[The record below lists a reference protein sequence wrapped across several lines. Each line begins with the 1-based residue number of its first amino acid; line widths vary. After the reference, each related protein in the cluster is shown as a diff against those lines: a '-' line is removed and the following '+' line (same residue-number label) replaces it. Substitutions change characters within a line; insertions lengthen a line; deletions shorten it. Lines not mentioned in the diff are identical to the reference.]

1 MLRHRVVVTYEAE
14 AEEVSSEDVVRRDLR
29 VPAGALRPM
38 ALTTAELF
46 KKARKIE
53 IASRRLVDEQLA
65 GQYHSVF
72 KGRGLIFSDVRPYY
86 AGDDVRA
93 IDWNITARMNAPH
106 VKQFVEERDRTVN
119 LMIDMSASGY
129 FGSRGAAK
137 RELAAE
143 LAAVVA
149 FSAIKNND
157 RVGLYIVTDKV
168 ERFVPP
174 KKGRRHVL
182 RVIGEILAFEPTSR
196 GTDLAAGL
204 DFLGKVARR
213 RSVVFLVS
221 DFLSDG
227 WERAMRITRAAPRA
241 GAGRRR
247 RSARGGAAAGRPA
260 RARGPRDR
268 RGRRGRHERS
278 RARADFATRARSGRG
293 GARRWRCAGSTST
306 SSRCGPI
313 EPYVDA
319 LIAFFKARAKRMAH
333 G

>member
-1 MLRHRVVVTYEAE
+1 MR
-14 AEEVSSEDVVRRDLR
+14 SS
-29 VPAGALRPM
+29 
-38 ALTTAELF
+38 TAELF

-119 LMIDMSASGY
+119 IMVDASASGY
-129 FGSRGAAK
+129 FGSRGTTK
-137 RELAAE
+137 RDLAAE

-157 RVGLYIVTDKV
+157 RVGLFIVTDKI
-168 ERFVPP
+168 ERYVPP

-182 RVIGEILAFEPTSR
+182 RVIGEILAFEPQSR
-196 GTDLAAGL
+196 KTDIGAGL
-204 DFLGKVARR
+204 DFLGKVAKR

-227 WERAMRITRAAPRA
+227 WERAMRITAQ
-241 GAGRRR
+241 
-247 RSARGGAAAGRPA
+247 
-260 RARGPRDR
+260 
-268 RGRRGRHERS
+268 RHELVPVVVADPMEQVLPAVGLVLFEDLESGEVVEVDTSS
-278 RARADFATRARSGRG
+278 RAREEFARKAREAADRRDQTLRRVNVDVVEVATDQ
-293 GARRWRCAGSTST
+293 
-306 SSRCGPI
+306 
-313 EPYVDA
+313 PYVDA
-319 LIAFFKARAKRMAH
+319 LIAFFRARAKRMAH

>member
-1 MLRHRVVVTYEAE
+1 M
-14 AEEVSSEDVVRRDLR
+14 
-29 VPAGALRPM
+29 G
-38 ALTTAELF
+38 LTTAELF
-46 KKARKIE
+46 TKARKIE
-53 IASRRLVDEQLA
+53 IASRRLVDELLA

-72 KGRGLIFSDVRPYY
+72 KGRGLIFSDVRAYY
-86 AGDDVRA
+86 PGDDIRA

-168 ERFVPP
+168 EKFVPP

-182 RVIGEILAFEPTSR
+182 RVIGEILAFQPASR
-196 GTDLAAGL
+196 QTNLAAGL
-204 DFLGKVARR
+204 DFLAKVARR

-221 DFLSDG
+221 DFLSEG
-227 WERAMRITRAAPRA
+227 WERSMQITRQRHEIVPVVVSDPLEEQLPAV
-241 GAGRRR
+241 GLLTLEDLETGEVVEVDT
-247 RSARGGAAAGRPA
+247 SGAAAGEFA
-260 RARGPRDR
+260 R
-268 RGRRGRHERS
+268 
-278 RARADFATRARSGRG
+278 RARAQAAMRDLAL
-293 GARRWRCAGSTST
+293 RRLNVDMVTVRTD
-306 SSRCGPI
+306 R
-313 EPYVDA
+313 PYVDA

>member
-1 MLRHRVVVTYEAE
+1 
-14 AEEVSSEDVVRRDLR
+14 
-29 VPAGALRPM
+29 M

-53 IASRRLVDEQLA
+53 IAARRLVDEQLA

-86 AGDDVRA
+86 AGDDVRS

-119 LMIDMSASGY
+119 LVVDMSASGY
-129 FGSRGAAK
+129 FGSRGESK

-168 ERFVPP
+168 ERYVPP

-182 RVIGEILAFEPTSR
+182 RVIGEILAFEPVSR
-196 GTDLAAGL
+196 GTDLAVAL
-204 DFLGKVARR
+204 DLLGKIARR

-221 DFLSDG
+221 DFLSEG
-227 WERAMRITRAAPRA
+227 WERAMQIARQRHELVPVVVGDPLEHGLPAVGILLLEDLESGQLVEIDTSSHARRDFAQRAKRAAAIREA
-241 GAGRRR
+241 ALRRLNVDVVEIR
-247 RSARGGAAAGRPA
+247 TDES
-260 RARGPRDR
+260 
-268 RGRRGRHERS
+268 
-278 RARADFATRARSGRG
+278 
-293 GARRWRCAGSTST
+293 
-306 SSRCGPI
+306 
-313 EPYVDA
+313 YVDA

>member
-1 MLRHRVVVTYEAE
+1 
-14 AEEVSSEDVVRRDLR
+14 
-29 VPAGALRPM
+29 M
-38 ALTTAELF
+38 ALTSAELF

-53 IASRRLVDEQLA
+53 IVARRLVDEQLA

-72 KGRGLIFSDVRPYY
+72 KGRGLVFSDVRPYT

-119 LMIDMSASGY
+119 LMIDMSASGF
-129 FGSRGAAK
+129 FGTRGLSK

-157 RVGLYIVTDKV
+157 RVGLTIVTDKV
-168 ERFVPP
+168 ERFVPA

-182 RVIGEILAFEPTSR
+182 RVISEILGFRPRSR
-196 GTDLAAGL
+196 GTNLAAGL
-204 DFLGKVARR
+204 DFFAKIARR

-221 DFLSDG
+221 DFLSEG
-227 WERAMRITRAAPRA
+227 WERAMQITRQRHELVPVVVGDPLEQALPAVGLLLLEDLESGALVELDTSGAA
-241 GAGRRR
+241 GADYARR
-247 RSARGGAAAGRPA
+247 ARAAAAGRELVL
-260 RARGPRDR
+260 RRLNLDCVEVSTDR
-268 RGRRGRHERS
+268 
-278 RARADFATRARSGRG
+278 
-293 GARRWRCAGSTST
+293 
-306 SSRCGPI
+306 
-313 EPYVDA
+313 PYVET
-319 LIAFFKARAKRMAH
+319 LVAFFKARAKRMAH

>member
-1 MLRHRVVVTYEAE
+1 
-14 AEEVSSEDVVRRDLR
+14 
-29 VPAGALRPM
+29 M
-38 ALTTAELF
+38 ALSTAELF

-53 IASRRLVDEQLA
+53 IAARRLVDEQLA

-86 AGDDVRA
+86 AGDDIRT
-93 IDWNITARMNAPH
+93 IDWNITARMNFPH

-157 RVGLYIVTDKV
+157 RVGLFIVTDKV
-168 ERFVPP
+168 ERYVPP

-196 GTDLAAGL
+196 HTDLAAGL
-204 DFLGKVARR
+204 DFLGKVAKR

-221 DFLSDG
+221 DLLSEG
-227 WERAMRITRAAPRA
+227 WERPMQITRQ
-241 GAGRRR
+241 
-247 RSARGGAAAGRPA
+247 
-260 RARGPRDR
+260 
-268 RGRRGRHERS
+268 RHELVPVVVADPMEQALPDVGLMMFEDLETGDVVEVDTSS
-278 RARADFATRARSGRG
+278 RARQEFAK
-293 GARRWRCAGSTST
+293 
-306 SSRCGPI
+306 
-313 EPYVDA
+313 
-319 LIAFFKARAKRMAH
+319 KATAAASV
-333 G
+333 

>member
-1 MLRHRVVVTYEAE
+1 
-14 AEEVSSEDVVRRDLR
+14 
-29 VPAGALRPM
+29 M

-53 IASRRLVDEQLA
+53 IASRRLVDELVA

-72 KGRGLIFSDVRPYY
+72 KGRGLIFSDVRPYMP
-86 AGDDVRA
+86 GDDVRA

-119 LMIDMSASGY
+119 LVIDMSASSL
-129 FGSRGAAK
+129 FGTRGAAK
-137 RELAAE
+137 RDLAAE

-168 ERFVPP
+168 EKFVPP

-182 RVIGEILAFEPTSR
+182 RIIGEILTFKPESR
-196 GTDLAAGL
+196 MTNLEAGL

-221 DFLSDG
+221 DFLAPGG
-227 WERAMRITRAAPRA
+227 WEHAMQIVKQRHELVPVIVADPMESVLPSVGLVVLEDLETGELVEVDTSSRAARDFTRRA
-241 GAGRRR
+241 R
-247 RSARGGAAAGRPA
+247 GAAAL
-260 RARGPRDR
+260 RDQSLR
-268 RGRRGRHERS
+268 RLNLDLVEVRTDR
-278 RARADFATRARSGRG
+278 
-293 GARRWRCAGSTST
+293 
-306 SSRCGPI
+306 
-313 EPYVDA
+313 PYVDA
-319 LIAFFKARAKRMAH
+319 LVAFFKARAKRIAH

>member
-1 MLRHRVVVTYEAE
+1 
-14 AEEVSSEDVVRRDLR
+14 
-29 VPAGALRPM
+29 M

-53 IASRRLVDEQLA
+53 IAARRLVDEQLA

-86 AGDDVRA
+86 AGDDIRT
-93 IDWNITARMNAPH
+93 IDWNITARMNFPH

-129 FGSRGAAK
+129 FGSRGASK
-137 RELAAE
+137 RDLAAE

-196 GTDLAAGL
+196 GTDLAEGL
-204 DFLGKVARR
+204 DLLGKIARR

-221 DFLSDG
+221 DFLSEG
-227 WERAMRITRAAPRA
+227 WEQAMRIARQRHELVPVVVGDPLESALPAVGLLALEDLETGEVVELDTSGRA
-241 GAGRRR
+241 GQEF
-247 RSARGGAAAGRPA
+247 AR
-260 RARGPRDR
+260 
-268 RGRRGRHERS
+268 
-278 RARADFATRARSGRG
+278 RARAHAREREQ
-293 GARRWRCAGSTST
+293 ALRRLNVDIVEIQTDQ
-306 SSRCGPI
+306 
-313 EPYVDA
+313 PYVDA

>member
-1 MLRHRVVVTYEAE
+1 M
-14 AEEVSSEDVVRRDLR
+14 
-29 VPAGALRPM
+29 G
-38 ALTTAELF
+38 LTTAELF

-53 IASRRLVDEQLA
+53 IASRRLVDEVLS

-86 AGDDVRA
+86 PGDDIRA

-182 RVIGEILAFEPTSR
+182 RVIGEILAFQPESR
-196 GTDLAAGL
+196 QTNLGVGL
-204 DFLGKVARR
+204 DFLAKVARR

-221 DFLSDG
+221 DFLTEG
-227 WERAMRITRAAPRA
+227 WERAMQITRQRHEVVPVVVSDPLEEQLPSV
-241 GAGRRR
+241 GLLTLEDLETGEVVEVDTSGR
-247 RSARGGAAAGRPA
+247 AAG
-260 RARGPRDR
+260 
-268 RGRRGRHERS
+268 
-278 RARADFATRARSGRG
+278 DFARRAKAQAALRDL
-293 GARRWRCAGSTST
+293 ALRRLNVDMVTVRTD
-306 SSRCGPI
+306 R
-313 EPYVDA
+313 PYVDA

>member
-1 MLRHRVVVTYEAE
+1 
-14 AEEVSSEDVVRRDLR
+14 
-29 VPAGALRPM
+29 M

-53 IASRRLVDEQLA
+53 IAARRLVDEQLA

-86 AGDDVRA
+86 AGDDIRT
-93 IDWNITARMNAPH
+93 IDWNITARMNFPH

-129 FGSRGAAK
+129 FGSRGVSK
-137 RELAAE
+137 RDLAAE

-196 GTDLAAGL
+196 GTDIAEGL
-204 DFLGKVARR
+204 DLLGKIARR

-221 DFLSDG
+221 DFLSEG
-227 WERAMRITRAAPRA
+227 WESAMRIARQRHEVVPVVVGDPLEAALPNVGLLALEDLETGEIVEIDTSGTA
-241 GAGRRR
+241 GQQFQ
-247 RSARGGAAAGRPA
+247 A
-260 RARGPRDR
+260 RARAQAREREQTLR
-268 RGRRGRHERS
+268 RLNVDIVEIQTDQS
-278 RARADFATRARSGRG
+278 
-293 GARRWRCAGSTST
+293 
-306 SSRCGPI
+306 
-313 EPYVDA
+313 YVDA

>member
-1 MLRHRVVVTYEAE
+1 
-14 AEEVSSEDVVRRDLR
+14 
-29 VPAGALRPM
+29 M

-53 IASRRLVDEQLA
+53 IASRRMVDEMLA

-86 AGDDVRA
+86 PGDDVRA

-119 LMIDMSASGY
+119 LVIDMSASVL
-129 FGSRGAAK
+129 FGTHGALK

-182 RVIGEILAFEPTSR
+182 RIIGELLTFQPQSR
-196 GTDLAAGL
+196 GTNLAAGL

-221 DFLSDG
+221 DFLSDTG
-227 WERAMRITRAAPRA
+227 WQRAMEIVRQRHELVPVIVSDPAEAALPAVGLIVLEDLETGALVEVDTGGRAARDYAKRA
-241 GAGRRR
+241 KEAALRRDQALR
-247 RSARGGAAAGRPA
+247 RLNLDLVEVRT
-260 RARGPRDR
+260 DR
-268 RGRRGRHERS
+268 
-278 RARADFATRARSGRG
+278 
-293 GARRWRCAGSTST
+293 
-306 SSRCGPI
+306 
-313 EPYVDA
+313 PYVDA
-319 LIAFFKARAKRMAH
+319 LIAFFKARAKRIAH

>member
-1 MLRHRVVVTYEAE
+1 
-14 AEEVSSEDVVRRDLR
+14 
-29 VPAGALRPM
+29 M
-38 ALTTAELF
+38 ALSTAELF

-53 IASRRLVDEQLA
+53 IASRRLVEDMIA

-86 AGDDVRA
+86 PGDDVRA

-106 VKQFVEERDRTVN
+106 VKQFIEERDRTVN
-119 LMIDMSASGY
+119 LMIDMSASVF
-129 FGSRGAAK
+129 FGSNGAAK

-168 ERFVPP
+168 EKFVPP

-182 RVIGEILAFEPTSR
+182 RVIGEILAFQPTSR
-196 GTDLAAGL
+196 QTDLEVGL
-204 DFLGKVARR
+204 DFMAKVARR
-213 RSVVFLVS
+213 RSVLFLVS
-221 DFLSDG
+221 DFMSDGG
-227 WERAMRITRAAPRA
+227 WERAIQIIRQRHEVVPIVVRDPLEEQLPSVGLLVLEDLETGEVVEVDTSSSAAREYARHARAAA
-241 GAGRRR
+241 QRREAALR
-247 RSARGGAAAGRPA
+247 RLNLDVVAVRT
-260 RARGPRDR
+260 DQ
-268 RGRRGRHERS
+268 
-278 RARADFATRARSGRG
+278 
-293 GARRWRCAGSTST
+293 
-306 SSRCGPI
+306 
-313 EPYVDA
+313 PYVDA

>member
-1 MLRHRVVVTYEAE
+1 MSIA
-14 AEEVSSEDVVRRDLR
+14 
-29 VPAGALRPM
+29 
-38 ALTTAELF
+38 TAELF
-46 KKARKIE
+46 KKAKKIE

-72 KGRGLIFSDVRPYY
+72 KGRGLVFSDVRPYY

-106 VKQFVEERDRTVN
+106 VKQFIEERDRTVN
-119 LMIDMSASGY
+119 LVIDMSASGH
-129 FGSRGAAK
+129 FGSRGTTK

-168 ERFVPP
+168 ERYVPP

-196 GTDLAAGL
+196 KTDLAAGL

-221 DFLSDG
+221 DFLSEG
-227 WERAMRITRAAPRA
+227 WERAMRITAT
-241 GAGRRR
+241 
-247 RSARGGAAAGRPA
+247 
-260 RARGPRDR
+260 
-268 RGRRGRHERS
+268 RHELVPVVVGDPMEQGLPDVGVIMLEDLETGDVVEVDTSS
-278 RARADFATRARSGRG
+278 RARQAFAKQAARAAE
-293 GARRWRCAGSTST
+293 ARDAALRRINVDVVTVATN
-306 SSRCGPI
+306 

>member
-1 MLRHRVVVTYEAE
+1 MTI
-14 AEEVSSEDVVRRDLR
+14 S
-29 VPAGALRPM
+29 
-38 ALTTAELF
+38 TAELF
-46 KKARKIE
+46 KKAKKIE
-53 IASRRLVDEQLA
+53 IASRRLVDETLA

-72 KGRGLIFSDVRPYY
+72 KGRGLVFSDVRAYY
-86 AGDDVRA
+86 PGDDVRS

-106 VKQFVEERDRTVN
+106 IKQFVEERDRTVN
-119 LMIDMSASGY
+119 LVIDMSASGH
-129 FGSRGAAK
+129 FGSRGTTK

-182 RVIGEILAFEPTSR
+182 RVIGEILAFEPQSR
-196 GTDLAAGL
+196 GTNLAAGL

-221 DFLSDG
+221 DFLSEG
-227 WERAMRITRAAPRA
+227 WERPMQITRQ
-241 GAGRRR
+241 
-247 RSARGGAAAGRPA
+247 
-260 RARGPRDR
+260 
-268 RGRRGRHERS
+268 RHELVPVVVSDPMEQALPDVGLVMFEDLESGEVVEVDTSS
-278 RARADFATRARSGRG
+278 RARQEFAKKAAAAAAARD
-293 GARRWRCAGSTST
+293 AAMRRINVDVVEVATNQ
-306 SSRCGPI
+306 
-313 EPYVDA
+313 PYVDA

>member
-1 MLRHRVVVTYEAE
+1 MTLS
-14 AEEVSSEDVVRRDLR
+14 SSELLKR
-29 VPAGALRPM
+29 A
-38 ALTTAELF
+38 
-46 KKARKIE
+46 KKIE

-72 KGRGLIFSDVRPYY
+72 KGRGLVFSDVRPYY

-119 LMIDMSASGY
+119 LVIDMSASGS

-157 RVGLYIVTDKV
+157 RVGLYMVTDEV

-196 GTDLAAGL
+196 KTDLAAGL
-204 DFLGKVARR
+204 DFLGKVAKR

-221 DFLSDG
+221 DFLADG
-227 WERAMRITRAAPRA
+227 WERAMRITAQRHELVPVVVGDPMETQLPSVGLLMLEDLETGELVEVDTRSAARQEFARNARAAAMVRDA
-241 GAGRRR
+241 ALRRLNV
-247 RSARGGAAAGRPA
+247 
-260 RARGPRDR
+260 DVVTV
-268 RGRRGRHERS
+268 
-278 RARADFATRARSGRG
+278 ATDA
-293 GARRWRCAGSTST
+293 
-306 SSRCGPI
+306 
-313 EPYVDA
+313 PYVDA
-319 LIAFFKARAKRMAH
+319 LIAFFRARAKRMAH

>member
-1 MLRHRVVVTYEAE
+1 
-14 AEEVSSEDVVRRDLR
+14 
-29 VPAGALRPM
+29 M

-46 KKARKIE
+46 KKAKKIE

-65 GQYHSVF
+65 GQYSAVF
-72 KGRGLIFSDVRPYY
+72 KGRGLVFSDVRPYY

-106 VKQFVEERDRTVN
+106 VKQFIEERDRTVN
-119 LMIDMSASGY
+119 LVIDMSASGH
-129 FGSRGAAK
+129 FGSRGTTK

-157 RVGLYIVTDKV
+157 RVGLFIITDKI
-168 ERFVPP
+168 ERYVPP

-196 GTDLAAGL
+196 KTDLAKGL
-204 DFLGKVARR
+204 DFLGKVAKR

-221 DFLSDG
+221 DFLSND
-227 WERAMRITRAAPRA
+227 WERAMRITAKRHELVPVVVGDPLEQELPPVGLVVLEDLETGEVVEVDTTAHARSAFAKAAKRAAEQRDQTL
-241 GAGRRR
+241 RRINL
-247 RSARGGAAAGRPA
+247 
-260 RARGPRDR
+260 DVVT
-268 RGRRGRHERS
+268 
-278 RARADFATRARSGRG
+278 AT
-293 GARRWRCAGSTST
+293 TN
-306 SSRCGPI
+306 

-319 LIAFFKARAKRMAH
+319 LIAFFKARAKRS
-333 G
+333 GR

>member
-1 MLRHRVVVTYEAE
+1 
-14 AEEVSSEDVVRRDLR
+14 
-29 VPAGALRPM
+29 M

-46 KKARKIE
+46 KKARKVE
-53 IASRRLVDEQLA
+53 LVARRLVDEQLA

-72 KGRGLIFSDVRPYY
+72 KGRGLVFSDVRPYY

-119 LMIDMSASGY
+119 LLIDMSASGY
-129 FGSRGAAK
+129 FGSRGVSK

-157 RVGLYIVTDKV
+157 RVGLTIVTDRV

-182 RVIGEILAFEPTSR
+182 RVISEILAFRPTSR

-204 DFLGKVARR
+204 DFLAKIARR

-221 DFLSDG
+221 DFLSEG
-227 WERAMRITRAAPRA
+227 WERAMQITR
-241 GAGRRR
+241 RRHELVPVVVGDPLEQALQ
-247 RSARGGAAAGRPA
+247 SVGLLVLEDLETGDLVEIDTSSAAAVDYA
-260 RARGPRDR
+260 R
-268 RGRRGRHERS
+268 
-278 RARADFATRARSGRG
+278 RARAASAGRALSL
-293 GARRWRCAGSTST
+293 RRLNLDCVEVHTDR
-306 SSRCGPI
+306 
-313 EPYVDA
+313 PYVDA
-319 LIAFFKARAKRMAH
+319 LIAFFRARAKRMAH

>member
-1 MLRHRVVVTYEAE
+1 
-14 AEEVSSEDVVRRDLR
+14 
-29 VPAGALRPM
+29 M

-53 IASRRLVDEQLA
+53 VMSRRLVNEQLA

-72 KGRGLIFSDVRPYY
+72 KGRGLIFSDVRPYDP
-86 AGDDVRA
+86 GDDVRA

-119 LMIDMSASGY
+119 LVIDMSASGY

-149 FSAIKNND
+149 FSAIKHND

-182 RVIGEILAFEPTSR
+182 RVIGEILAFVPSSR
-196 GTDLAAGL
+196 STDLAAGL
-204 DFLGKVARR
+204 EFLGKVARR

-221 DFLSDG
+221 DFLADG
-227 WERAMRITRAAPRA
+227 WERQMQITRQRHEIVPVVVSDPLEQELPAVGLLVLEDLESGEVIEVDTSGRA
-241 GAGRRR
+241 GREYAK
-247 RSARGGAAAGRPA
+247 
-260 RARGPRDR
+260 
-268 RGRRGRHERS
+268 
-278 RARADFATRARSGRG
+278 RARAAATQRDLAL
-293 GARRWRCAGSTST
+293 RRLNLDVVHVHTDQ
-306 SSRCGPI
+306 
-313 EPYVDA
+313 PYVDA
-319 LIAFFKARAKRMAH
+319 LIAFFKARAKRVAH

>member
-1 MLRHRVVVTYEAE
+1 M
-14 AEEVSSEDVVRRDLR
+14 
-29 VPAGALRPM
+29 G
-38 ALTTAELF
+38 LTTAELF
-46 KKARKIE
+46 KKARKVE
-53 IASRRLVDEQLA
+53 IVARRLVNEQLS

-72 KGRGLIFSDVRPYY
+72 KGRGLVFSDVRPYY

-119 LMIDMSASGY
+119 LLIDMSASGF
-129 FGSRGAAK
+129 FGTRGVSK

-182 RVIGEILAFEPTSR
+182 RVIGEILAFQPASR
-196 GTDLAAGL
+196 GTNLAAGL

-221 DFLSDG
+221 DFLSEG
-227 WERAMRITRAAPRA
+227 WERAMQITRRRHELVPVVVGDPLEQALPAVGLLVLEDLESGELIEIDTSSAAAIDYARRA
-241 GAGRRR
+241 RA
-247 RSARGGAAAGRPA
+247 AAAGRELA
-260 RARGPRDR
+260 LRRLNLDCVEVHTDR
-268 RGRRGRHERS
+268 
-278 RARADFATRARSGRG
+278 
-293 GARRWRCAGSTST
+293 
-306 SSRCGPI
+306 
-313 EPYVDA
+313 PYVDA
-319 LIAFFKARAKRMAH
+319 LIAFFRARAKRMAH

>member
-1 MLRHRVVVTYEAE
+1 VTLA
-14 AEEVSSEDVVRRDLR
+14 
-29 VPAGALRPM
+29 
-38 ALTTAELF
+38 TAELF

-72 KGRGLIFSDVRPYY
+72 KGRGLVFSDVRPYY
-86 AGDDVRA
+86 AGDDVRS

-106 VKQFVEERDRTVN
+106 VKQFIEERDRTVN
-119 LMIDMSASGY
+119 LMIDASASGH
-129 FGSRGAAK
+129 FGSRGTTK

-157 RVGLYIVTDKV
+157 RVGLYIVTDRV
-168 ERFVPP
+168 ERYVPP

-182 RVIGEILAFEPTSR
+182 RVIGEILAFEPQSR
-196 GTDLAAGL
+196 KTDLAKGL

-221 DFLSDG
+221 DFLG
-227 WERAMRITRAAPRA
+227 GEPATWERAMRITAQ
-241 GAGRRR
+241 
-247 RSARGGAAAGRPA
+247 
-260 RARGPRDR
+260 
-268 RGRRGRHERS
+268 RHELVPVVVTDPMEQALPRVGIVLFE
-278 RARADFATRARSGRG
+278 DLETGEVVEVD
-293 GARRWRCAGSTST
+293 T
-306 SSRCGPI
+306 SSRAASEFARKAKRAG
-313 EPYVDA
+313 ELRDQTLRRLNVDVVAVATNQPYVDA
-319 LIAFFKARAKRMAH
+319 LIAFFRARAKRMAH